1 MYLRLGFVPTIVVSS
16 PQAAELFLKTHDL
29 TFASRPFTEAAKYIS
44 YERKGLSFAAYG
56 AYWRN
61 IRRLCTLQLLSS
73 NKIDSYKSLRKEEA
87 LIETLEKASTS
98 RVTVNVS
105 NMVTSLSTYMSCRM
119 VFGKK
124 FKDGELDKLG
134 KKGFQAV
141 VQDGMKLAGLPN
153 LADYIPYVGIFDV
166 QGLAKRMKR
175 DRSID
180 KDFVDVMLSY
190 MESNNSEFPIDR
202 SNIKAVIL
210 DMLVGSMDTSAT
222 AIKWVLAELLKH
234 PRAMKSSKKK
244 SRQQLGWTDGL
255 HHKRLPH
262 QQKVTNHSNTY
273 AIGRDPSVWKD
284 AEEFIPERF
293 IGTNTD
299 MRGNDFKFLPFG
311 SGRRGCPGM
320 QLGLVTIRLVVAQ
333 LVHCFDWELADGM
346 SPRIWTWMRILGS
359 LCLGQTI

>member
-1 MYLRLGFVPTIVVSS
+1 
-16 PQAAELFLKTHDL
+16 
-29 TFASRPFTEAAKYIS
+29 
-44 YERKGLSFAAYG
+44 
-56 AYWRN
+56 
-61 IRRLCTLQLLSS
+61 
-73 NKIDSYKSLRKEEA
+73 
-87 LIETLEKASTS
+87 
-98 RVTVNVS
+98 
-105 NMVTSLSTYMSCRM
+105 MVTSLSTYMSCRM

-141 VQDGMKLAGLPN
+141 VQDGMKLTGLPN

-166 QGLAKRMKR
+166 QGLAKRMKEVSKVFDELFESIIEEHVRDR

-222 AIKWVLAELLKH
+222 AIEWVLAELLKH
-234 PRAMKSSKKK
+234 PRAMKKLQEEIETTVGMDRRVEESDLENFEYLEMVLKESMRLHPVAPLLIPHESMEDCTISGYHISKK
-244 SRQQLGWTDGL
+244 SRII
-255 HHKRLPH
+255 
-262 QQKVTNHSNTY
+262 VNTY

-346 SPRIWTWMRILGS
+346 SPKDLDMDEDFGLTMPRANHLNVIPTYRLRI
-359 LCLGQTI
+359 